1 MFDNK
6 QFENWLD
13 LHAQKAMEKV
23 TSSKPLET
31 QDIIFLTL
39 KAQTNHIAHL
49 DQDLRG
55 EMKALREDMD
65 KRFQQVDKRFE
76 QVDKRFEQVNKR
88 FEQVDRRFER
98 MQANMDKRF
107 EQVDKRFERMQANMD
122 KRFEAI
128 SDKMDNFM
136 KWSFGTLLAF
146 SGIIIGVIKYL

>member
-23 TSSKPLET
+23 TSSKPLDT

-76 QVDKRFEQVNKR
+76 QVDKH
-88 FEQVDRRFER
+88 
-98 MQANMDKRF
+98 F